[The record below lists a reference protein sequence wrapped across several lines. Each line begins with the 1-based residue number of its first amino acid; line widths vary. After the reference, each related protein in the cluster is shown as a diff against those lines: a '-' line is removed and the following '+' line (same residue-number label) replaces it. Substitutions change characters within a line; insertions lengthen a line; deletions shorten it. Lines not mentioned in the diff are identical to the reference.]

1 MKISIG
7 RLKEIIMEE
16 VAKATIKEEED
27 LMEFGSPEF
36 QAALKKRKQE
46 RAQAKIPPRPA
57 PEKTSA
63 QRGAEEAEKC
73 QQAQSE
79 YEYRECMARLG
90 LKEESE
96 PLDEGLADAV
106 ASPFITLL
114 NALLPQITPER
125 REAMLKD
132 FEEEVKREAAASSR
146 RSRDAP
152 PADKY
157 GGDYDI
163 TGIAPQD
170 YELYAES
177 LNIEIVDDE

>member
-16 VAKATIKEEED
+16 VAKATSIEDTLEEKSD
-27 LMEFGSPEF
+27 T
-36 QAALKKRKQE
+36 AHE
-46 RAQAKIPPRPA
+46 RDQDRCGHLTDPGEYHKCMNEYGLEEVAKA
-57 PEKTSA
+57 T
-63 QRGAEEAEKC
+63 
-73 QQAQSE
+73 
-79 YEYRECMARLG
+79 
-90 LKEESE
+90 E

-106 ASPFITLL
+106 ASPFIKLL
-114 NALLPQITPER
+114 NTLLPQITPER

-132 FEEEVKREAAASSR
+132 FEEEVKREAAASGGSLG
-146 RSRDAP
+146 ATP